1 MEPKREEPL
10 VGVGRNSMVAG
21 DVSIQTTH
29 VHAESSHKCD
39 SCGRFSKENMFECPD
54 CHRTVCEAHYRIKP
68 KLCDRC
74 SDNRFR
80 ENVETLKAGFEPHLA
95 DSHALRKEI
104 QRSAELF
111 QSSREL
117 LETELQKTKHVLPN
131 LDRSGLSAR
140 LKLAEARWTAGR
152 REEAVAQLEK
162 ICRDFRG
169 EDEALLLYARFRGS
183 SDPTGALEFIRTSD
197 WASPARFLA
206 EYALESKA
214 DGVDH
219 LLDQASFLF
228 PDSQEV
234 AIMRAAEELLN
245 ALDLRDSGRLQKAE
259 ELIRNLAGE
268 NWLPQR
274 KALESVI
281 TWVTDTSQPVPSLE
295 PAGLLVPKLQ
305 KVINQV
311 KRSGIKSLH
320 QPFKSFLGT
329 QETSFS
335 VQPIMPEPADPHET
349 VDISADTLPSN
360 EASVFPDG
368 KLLTYYSAEET
379 KPLIRFGPKLE
390 IPPAPPPLPSV
401 IGQTEEPPDLH
412 RQTDPTPSPAP
423 KKKTGIFL
431 AGAIAVMT
439 LLGFCYFLMAH
450 FHKDS
455 KVVDR
460 AVTTA
465 TQDSPKVNSSD
476 PTRSIQLHSNTAEQ
490 DLPLRPEIS
499 TQKNPVP
506 SEISSTTK
514 KEPHPAT
521 VILGTSPVIETRT
534 EKSGSEESSAE
545 NSATE
550 SAVAVPTPIP
560 ANESGKGEVNPEAK
574 PENSQIE
581 GAESQGTASP

>member
-1 MEPKREEPL
+1 MRIFIIAHFRNTGQSLSCMEPKREEPL

-21 DVSIQTTH
+21 DVRIQTTH

-39 SCGRFSKENMFECPD
+39 SCGRFSKENIFECPD

-80 ENVETLKAGFEPHLA
+80 ENVETLKAGLEPHLA

-111 QSSREL
+111 QPSREL

-140 LKLAEARWTAGR
+140 LNLAEARWTAGR

-162 ICRDFRG
+162 ICRDFRC
-169 EDEALLLYARFRGS
+169 EDEALVLYARFRGS
-183 SDPTGALEFIRTSD
+183 SDPTGTLEFIRTSD
-197 WASPARFLA
+197 WTSPARFLA

-234 AIMRAAEELLN
+234 AIIRAAEELLN

-305 KVINQV
+305 KAINQV
-311 KRSGIKSLH
+311 KRSGIKSLR
-320 QPFKSFLGT
+320 QPFKSFLRT

-335 VQPIMPEPADPHET
+335 VQPNMPEPAAPHET

-368 KLLTYYSAEET
+368 KLLTFYAAEET
-379 KPLIRFGPKLE
+379 KPLIRFRPKLE
-390 IPPAPPPLPSV
+390 IPPDPLPLSSA
-401 IGQTEEPPDLH
+401 IGQTEKPPDLL
-412 RQTDPTPSPAP
+412 RQTGPTPFPAP

-465 TQDSPKVNSSD
+465 TQDSSKVNSPD
-476 PTRSIQLHSNTAEQ
+476 PTRSIQLHSHTAEQ
-490 DLPLRPEIS
+490 DLAPR
-499 TQKNPVP
+499 
-506 SEISSTTK
+506 SEILPRENTVSSENSST
-514 KEPHPAT
+514 
-521 VILGTSPVIETRT
+521 T
-534 EKSGSEESSAE
+534 EKSGSEEPSAE
-545 NSATE
+545 NSTTE
-550 SAVAVPTPIP
+550 SAVAIPTPIP

-574 PENSQIE
+574 PENSQNE
-581 GAESQGTASP
+581 SAESQGTASP